1 MITDEILEAIDLFTG
16 LCCNGEETAKME
28 ALREMLKDFSEAE
41 WLSMSENEKAEW
53 VGHYFT

>member
-1 MITDEILEAIDLFTG
+1 MITDEILEAIGLFAS

-41 WLSMSENEKAEW
+41 WLPMSDNEKVEW
-53 VGHYFT
+53 VGRYFT